1 MKTPR
6 RREAWSFAQGYKP
19 VGGWAVFSRRPS
31 GSTACAFSSLASC
44 QAEERKEKTW
54 GGGKND
60 WHLAIQWASAGQAG
74 GIEPPRFQVLWCPH
88 PLVSISLCFPCH
100 TAPPDVLTC
109 QLSPCSLL
117 SLLKKSSLALPRY
130 VLKTVLFLFIPWK
143 VASLPTLLCV
153 SSGFSYIFQLSPST
167 ETSSDPRVSCLFW
180 SLLSASLPLSSHH
193 LDLPVKRGGKASRS
207 RAGRKTMSSKG
218 KGNSFLSAIYFLFP
232 FKTFPILSA
241 QCWDQKK
248 KKSMQKYFLL
258 LYNNL
263 GFFLFSW
270 PAVSVIWVWA
280 TTIKHRI
287 YCGIAI

>member
-1 MKTPR
+1 M
-6 RREAWSFAQGYKP
+6 
-19 VGGWAVFSRRPS
+19 
-31 GSTACAFSSLASC
+31 
-44 QAEERKEKTW
+44 
-54 GGGKND
+54 
-60 WHLAIQWASAGQAG
+60 
-74 GIEPPRFQVLWCPH
+74 LWCPH

-180 SLLSASLPLSSHH
+180 SLLSVSLPLSSHH

-248 KKSMQKYFLL
+248 KKKKHAKI
-258 LYNNL
+258 
-263 GFFLFSW
+263 LFA
-270 PAVSVIWVWA
+270 PL
-280 TTIKHRI
+280 
-287 YCGIAI
+287 